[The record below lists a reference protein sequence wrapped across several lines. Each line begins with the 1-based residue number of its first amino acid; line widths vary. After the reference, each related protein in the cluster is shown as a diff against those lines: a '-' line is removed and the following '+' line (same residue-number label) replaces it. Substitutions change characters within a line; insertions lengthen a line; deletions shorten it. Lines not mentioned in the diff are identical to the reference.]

1 MLLENTAQFT
11 DAEKAE
17 SSSIFKTEEIKKAL
31 EDKGIKVLSMSTES
45 IVGINAKIKIMSK
58 DMNNDNAFV
67 KTDIKAGLLYLSIGP
82 ENIKEFVNML
92 SEDDR
97 EYIDLLMAPAIT
109 GENLS
114 AAEYEDLI
122 KQGYGEKLAKELKKS
137 KFNISLTC
145 PRKINSITIK
155 PFGSVSKNGN
165 KGTVCKIA
173 VVR

>member
-1 MLLENTAQFT
+1 
-11 DAEKAE
+11 
-17 SSSIFKTEEIKKAL
+17 
-31 EDKGIKVLSMSTES
+31 
-45 IVGINAKIKIMSK
+45 
-58 DMNNDNAFV
+58 
-67 KTDIKAGLLYLSIGP
+67 
-82 ENIKEFVNML
+82 ML

-165 KGTVCKIA
+165 KGTVDIPLSELLCVHEPIFIEVKF
-173 VVR
+173 